1 VRDWWNE
8 HPYLLSWFLLA
19 VAMVA
24 IVLVA
29 SRDVP
34 LLPMQRFWLVMAT
47 VGLAGLCV
55 WIISWE
61 DEPLDGESDP
71 PA

>member
-1 VRDWWNE
+1 MRDWWDR
-8 HPYLLSWFLLA
+8 HPYLLSWLVLA
-19 VAMVA
+19 IGMVA
-24 IVLVA
+24 ILLVS

-34 LLPMQRFWLVMAT
+34 LQTLQRFWLVVAT

-61 DEPLDGESDP
+61 DDPLDGESDP

>member
-1 VRDWWNE
+1 MREWWAR
-8 HPYLLSWFLLA
+8 HPLLVSWLLLGA
-19 VAMVA
+19 GMVA
-24 IVLVA
+24 ILLVA
-29 SRDVP
+29 SRDVS
-34 LLPMQRFWLVMAT
+34 LLPLQRFWLVAAT

>member
-1 VRDWWNE
+1 MRNWWEN
-8 HPYLLSWFLLA
+8 HPYLVSWILLA
-19 VAMVA
+19 IGMVA
-24 IVLVA
+24 ILLVS
-29 SRDVP
+29 SRNVD

-47 VGLAGLCV
+47 IGLAGLCV